1 MELSPLGSW
10 IWSTRRSTMTPLK
23 MDWLEIAFSYMSM
36 STAPNMQNQ
45 NQYTT
50 VCL

>member
-1 MELSPLGSW
+1 
-10 IWSTRRSTMTPLK
+10 MTPLK
-23 MDWLEIAFSYMSM
+23 MDWLEIVFSYMSM

-50 VCL
+50 VWPRLQSPPKLGQR